1 MAQTPTPSGLSGRP
15 SRTHDG
21 LPGRAVSHRVA
32 NPTGITERDRST
44 RRPGPSR
51 MSLHTEQGRRKYLT
65 PDERARF
72 LAAASRQPP
81 ETLTL
86 CLVLAWTGC
95 RISEALALTH
105 ADLDQAGG
113 IVSLHCLK
121 KRRTGVMRDVPVPEG
136 LMAILDF
143 VHDIGPTEQQL
154 WPISRSTAWQR
165 VKAVMQDA
173 GVAAS
178 AASPKGLRHAFGVH
192 ALRSGVPLTLL
203 QRWLGHASLST
214 TAIYADVLGAEERE
228 IAARMW

>member
-1 MAQTPTPSGLSGRP
+1 MTRQPVTSDLPPPLFRRR
-15 SRTHDG
+15 SRARGQEVSRSANHAG
-21 LPGRAVSHRVA
+21 ASVRSRSPASPG
-32 NPTGITERDRST
+32 
-44 RRPGPSR
+44 
-51 MSLHTEQGRRKYLT
+51 MSLHTAQGRRKYLT

-72 LAAASRQPP
+72 IATASRQPP

-86 CLVLAWTGC
+86 CLILAWTGC

-105 ADLDQAGG
+105 ADLDRAGG

-121 KRRTGVMRDVPVPEG
+121 KRRTGIVRDVPVPEG
-136 LMAILDF
+136 VMAILDF
-143 VHDIGPTEQQL
+143 VHDLQPSERRL
-154 WPISRSTAWQR
+154 WPFGRSTAWQR
-165 VKAVMQDA
+165 IKAVMREA

-178 AASPKGLRHAFGVH
+178 AASPKGLRHGFGVH

>member
-1 MAQTPTPSGLSGRP
+1 MTRQLAPSALPARPSQRP
-15 SRTHDG
+15 SRVKGQD
-21 LPGRAVSHRVA
+21 VSRRLSDHA
-32 NPTGITERDRST
+32 GASAHTRS
-44 RRPGPSR
+44 PVPSG
-51 MSLHTEQGRRKYLT
+51 MSLHTAQGRRKYLT

-72 LAAASRQPP
+72 IAAASRPP
-81 ETLTL
+81 PSTLTL
-86 CLVLAWTGC
+86 CLVLVWTGC

-121 KRRTGVMRDVPVPEG
+121 KRRTGIVRDVPVPEG
-136 LMAILDF
+136 VMAILDF
-143 VHDIGPTEQQL
+143 VHDLEPSDRRL
-154 WPISRSTAWQR
+154 WPIGRSTAWQQI
-165 VKAVMQDA
+165 KTVMRDA
-173 GVAAS
+173 GVTAS
-178 AASPKGLRHAFGVH
+178 AASPKGLRHGFGVH